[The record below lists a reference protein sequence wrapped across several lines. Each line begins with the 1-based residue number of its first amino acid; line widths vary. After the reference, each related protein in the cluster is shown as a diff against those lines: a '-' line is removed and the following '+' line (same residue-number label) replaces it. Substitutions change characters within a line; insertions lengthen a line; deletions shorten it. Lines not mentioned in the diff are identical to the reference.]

1 VDRATGELV
10 GTKVREKD
18 TLNKEFWEDILSSAE
33 FQKYIVDNF
42 QIGHAAMMQEKY
54 VEVEDESDE

>member
-1 VDRATGELV
+1 VDRSTGELV

-18 TLNKEFWEDILSSAE
+18 TLNKEFWEDILSSDE
-33 FQKYIVDNF
+33 FKKYITDSF

-54 VEVEDESDE
+54 VEVDDEDNE